1 MKKYLI
7 ILFIGLLYSTNCL
20 IAQGLKR
27 LDQMREMNNN
37 IQRSKQI
44 KDYFLDKSSV
54 DYLHNGF
61 LYESRTKLL
70 NELKTSDFG
79 MDSLIFVEIYSV
91 ETPGYTCS
99 VYKSDSIEYLNI
111 YIEKKIPF
119 NIKYLKPDR
128 SLTQYVIK
136 EIRKGNLDSILE
148 QGKQSN
154 IYPVSYLYITI
165 AVKQGKDYNMESYT
179 TKFFHIKRG
188 LDKGIKSEQKK
199 DCIN

>member
-7 ILFIGLLYSTNCL
+7 ILFIVLLYTTNSL
-20 IAQGLKR
+20 IAQDLKGLK
-27 LDQMREMNNN
+27 QMREMNNN

-61 LYESRTKLL
+61 LYEARTKLL
-70 NELKTSDFG
+70 NELKTLDYG
-79 MDSLIFVEIYSV
+79 MDSLIFVEIYSE

-99 VYKSDSIEYLNI
+99 VYKSDNIEYLNI

-119 NIKYLKPDR
+119 NIEYLKPDR

-165 AVKQGKDYNMESYT
+165 AIKQGKDYKMRLYT
-179 TKFFHIKRG
+179 TKCFH
-188 LDKGIKSEQKK
+188 LKK
-199 DCIN
+199 DKDEQRADCSN

>member
-7 ILFIGLLYSTNCL
+7 ILFIGLLHFTDSTV
-20 IAQGLKR
+20 AQNLKGLE
-27 LDQMREMNNN
+27 QMKDN

-70 NELKTSDFG
+70 KELKLSDYG
-79 MDSLIFVEIYSV
+79 VDSLIFVEIYSV

-99 VYKSDSIEYLNI
+99 VYKSGTIQYLSM

-119 NIKYLKPDR
+119 NIEYLKPDK
-128 SLTQYVIK
+128 SLTEYVIK
-136 EIRKGNLDSILE
+136 KIRKGELDAVL
-148 QGKQSN
+148 QYGKQSN
-154 IYPVSYLYITI
+154 IYPISYLYITI
-165 AVKQGKDYNMESYT
+165 ARKQNKTYEIKSYI
-179 TKFFHIKRG
+179 TKFFHIK
-188 LDKGIKSEQKK
+188 QKLE
-199 DCIN
+199 N